1 MLVCVCT
8 QDEQKREKNTQIV
21 KQGTLLGP
29 HVFQQSKT
37 EDMVQF

>member
-8 QDEQKREKNTQIV
+8 QDEQKREKNIQIV
-21 KQGTLLGP
+21 KQGTLLGA